1 MYFFVPVFSPVD
13 LSLGTAMNL
22 ELLGELFSDPC
33 VDTGAA
39 TLTGG
44 LSMLAFTFENLLGS
58 SCVSRNEIHVSGRP
72 QPASTQQLQ
81 CSSLPPSLY

>member
-1 MYFFVPVFSPVD
+1 MGTLGDLRGMRKRVFAFLEPPSRPALGVFFLLPVFSPVD

-39 TLTGG
+39 TLRVV
-44 LSMLAFTFENLLGS
+44 LVCWHHF
-58 SCVSRNEIHVSGRP
+58 
-72 QPASTQQLQ
+72 
-81 CSSLPPSLY
+81 